1 MYHVVRDPQGLVISL
16 HREPVDG
23 AELLPSNH
31 PDVLAFLGQGEGRSF
46 AEMDANL
53 VRVLEDLID
62 ALLKR
67 NILRITDL
75 PVEAQAKLFER
86 KHFRENMQGSALKL
100 FADAPAELNV
110 GTALNNDF
118 GNDFGDSGL
127 IPPDWSMP
135 DASPR

>member
-1 MYHVVRDPQGLVISL
+1 MYHVVRDPNGSVISL

-23 AELLPSNH
+23 AELLASNH

-100 FADAPAELNV
+100 FGDASADLNA
-110 GTALNNDF
+110 GAGL
-118 GNDFGDSGL
+118 GHDFGDSGL

-135 DASPR
+135 DAPPR

>member
-1 MYHVVRDPQGLVISL
+1 MYHVVRDPNGSVISL
-16 HREPVDG
+16 HREPVAG
-23 AELLPSNH
+23 SESLPSNH
-31 PDVLAFLGQGEGRSF
+31 PEVLAFLGQEDSRSF

-86 KHFRENMQGSALKL
+86 KHFRENMQGNALKL
-100 FADAPAELNV
+100 FGDHGHSLGEDTAAGAP
-110 GTALNNDF
+110 TDF
-118 GNDFGDSGL
+118 GHSGL
-127 IPPDWSMP
+127 IPPDWTLP
-135 DASPR
+135 DTPPR

>member
-75 PVEAQAKLFER
+75 PPEAQQKLIDR
-86 KHFRENMQGSALKL
+86 KTFRSRFQHSALNL
-100 FADAPAELNV
+100 
-110 GTALNNDF
+110 F
-118 GNDFGDSGL
+118 GNEMPGAEGSHGDTL
-127 IPPDWSMP
+127 PPLL
-135 DASPR
+135 

>member
-1 MYHVVRDPQGLVISL
+1 MYHVVRDPHGSVISL

-86 KHFRENMQGSALKL
+86 KHFRENMQGSAFKL
-100 FADAPAELNV
+100 FGDASAELNA
-110 GTALNNDF
+110 GAGL

-135 DASPR
+135 DAPPR

>member
-1 MYHVVRDPQGLVISL
+1 MYHVVRDPNGSVISL

-23 AELLPSNH
+23 AELLASNH

-100 FADAPAELNV
+100 FGDPSAELNV
-110 GTALNNDF
+110 GHAL

-135 DASPR
+135 DAPPR

>member
-1 MYHVVRDPQGLVISL
+1 MYHALRDPNGSVISL
-16 HREPVDG
+16 HRDPVAG
-23 AELLPSNH
+23 AEPLPANH
-31 PDVLAFLGQGEGRSF
+31 PDVLAFLGQDESRAF

-75 PVEAQAKLFER
+75 PAEAQAKLFER
-86 KHFRENMQGSALKL
+86 KHFRENMQGSALRL
-100 FADAPAELNV
+100 FADRSPDMDE
-110 GTALNNDF
+110 GGGF
-118 GNDFGDSGL
+118 SDSGL

-135 DASPR
+135 DTPPR

>member
-1 MYHVVRDPQGLVISL
+1 MHYVVRDPNGSVISL

-31 PDVLAFLGQGEGRSF
+31 PDVQDFLGQQGGRSF

-75 PVEAQAKLFER
+75 PLEAQVKLFER

-100 FADAPAELNV
+100 FADQSPDLGVDTGMDDGFAN
-110 GTALNNDF
+110 
-118 GNDFGDSGL
+118 SGL
-127 IPPDWSMP
+127 IPPDWSLP
-135 DASPR
+135 DAPPR